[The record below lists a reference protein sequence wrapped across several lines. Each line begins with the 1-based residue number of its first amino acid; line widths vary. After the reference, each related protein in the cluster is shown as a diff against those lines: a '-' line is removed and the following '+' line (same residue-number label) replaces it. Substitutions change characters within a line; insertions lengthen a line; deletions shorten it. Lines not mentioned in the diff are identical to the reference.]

1 MFVINQI
8 FHLTVNRATRTKDCN
23 PSFEQNC
30 SNIFGMID
38 DVFAQRLPQ
47 AFVPPTQD
55 RVVEMIICCSFFS
68 IYTLRIKIR
77 LLRWVRKTSYLPFDL
92 KIDIH

>member
-30 SNIFGMID
+30 SNILGMID

-55 RVVEMIICCSFFS
+55 RVVEMIICCSFFFNL
-68 IYTLRIKIR
+68 YVENKNL
-77 LLRWVRKTSYLPFDL
+77 FA
-92 KIDIH
+92 